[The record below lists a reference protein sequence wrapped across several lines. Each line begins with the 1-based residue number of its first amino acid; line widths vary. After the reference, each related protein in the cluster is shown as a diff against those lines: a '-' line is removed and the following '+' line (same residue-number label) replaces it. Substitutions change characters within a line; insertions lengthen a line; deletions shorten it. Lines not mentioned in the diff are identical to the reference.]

1 MKERRI
7 KKATIGRSG
16 DHYNNKGF
24 NLEILDDSGYEHRL
38 YGSPEEMYD
47 LGRKILQASP
57 QIFTQQTKVLLSG
70 KAVIESK
77 LHTIGHNLS
86 AEHHDGSQ

>member
-16 DHYNNKGF
+16 NHYYNKGF

-47 LGRKILQASP
+47 LGRKILQALP
-57 QIFTQQTKVLLSG
+57 Q
-70 KAVIESK
+70 
-77 LHTIGHNLS
+77 NLRSTDEVS
-86 AEHHDGSQ
+86 AQWKGWNRVQIVCHWPQSEH

>member
-16 DHYNNKGF
+16 NHHYNKGF

-38 YGSPEEMYD
+38 YGSSEEMYD
-47 LGRKILQASP
+47 LGRKILQALP
-57 QIFTQQTKVLLSG
+57 QTFARQTKFLLSG
-70 KAVIESK
+70 KAGIESK
-77 LHTIGHNLS
+77 LHAIGHNLS
-86 AEHHDGSQ
+86 TEHHSGNQ

>member
-16 DHYNNKGF
+16 DHFYNKGF
-24 NLEILDDSGYEHRL
+24 NLEILDETGYEHRL

-47 LGRKILQASP
+47 LGRKILQALP
-57 QIFTQQTKVLLSG
+57 
-70 KAVIESK
+70 
-77 LHTIGHNLS
+77 
-86 AEHHDGSQ
+86 

>member
-16 DHYNNKGF
+16 DHYYNKGF

-47 LGRKILQASP
+47 LGRKILQALP
-57 QIFTQQTKVLLSG
+57 QTFAQQTKVLLGG
-70 KAVIESK
+70 KAGIESK
-77 LHTIGHNLS
+77 LHAIGHNLS
-86 AEHHDGSQ
+86 TEHHNGNQ